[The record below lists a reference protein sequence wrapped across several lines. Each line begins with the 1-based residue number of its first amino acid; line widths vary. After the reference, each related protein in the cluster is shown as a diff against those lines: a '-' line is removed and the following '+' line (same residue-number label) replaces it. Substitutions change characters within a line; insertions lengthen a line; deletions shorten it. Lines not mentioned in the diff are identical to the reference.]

1 MENIKTITTKIGTIS
16 VPKKLAKIIT
26 VLIFVYSFC
35 MPARYAT
42 DVAVAAFCL
51 YYALTGKN
59 AKAKTIC
66 LCIFAFVLVIVSRL
80 AKVCAVVFTAYI
92 IATMILR
99 RREKKES

>member
-1 MENIKTITTKIGTIS
+1 MENLKIIVNKIGTIS

-26 VLIFVYSFC
+26 VLVLVYSFC
-35 MPARYAT
+35 MPAQYAT

-66 LCIFAFVLVIVSRL
+66 LCVFALVLVVVSRL
-80 AKVCAVVFTAYI
+80 AKVCVAVLAVYV
-92 IATMILR
+92 IATAVLR
-99 RREKKES
+99 RRAKKES